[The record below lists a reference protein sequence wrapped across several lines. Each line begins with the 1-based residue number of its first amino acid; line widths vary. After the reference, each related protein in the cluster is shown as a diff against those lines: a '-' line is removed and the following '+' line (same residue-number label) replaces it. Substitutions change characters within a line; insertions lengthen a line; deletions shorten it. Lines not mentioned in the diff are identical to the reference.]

1 MAMNLIDIAEELEF
15 VPKADLAA
23 MIDNPNSRYPSFMVL
38 SEIQRRTK
46 MEKMFE
52 TARMQTPQTT
62 VAEEAVMEMTGI
74 GAMPMQAGMSS
85 PVNSQGSGLQ
95 GMAPPTLTAQTGLF
109 TSQEQL
115 IARLKRLAEQGD
127 INAQRDLQ
135 QLTQRLGGISDFV
148 FDETKVDLSATMPQ
162 NFTVENLPQK
172 QRDILSQTF
181 EGFPQLGLTTEEQR
195 DKFRGFTRE
204 ELREN
209 TPITLRD
216 VTAFGLEEVRAVK
229 ERKAQEKGLADLI
242 NRMQEDMTTLNTQ
255 SVGLGGD
262 QAKIGNQS
270 TNDVEVDTRRTLDR
284 ALELVKKQDTTSAP
298 IETSGLKSFNLEQGM
313 QEIED
318 AFSTKPKAPL
328 EERVSGITERFGLK
342 SIDIPKITEEDRQRE
357 LSVFTLGNL
366 AKAIGSAKNLGEIA
380 SGLGESAI
388 GLQGLKRR
396 QRREDIADRLAQTKA
411 DRELLSTAL
420 NIAGKED
427 VQDTALQAQKQAEFN
442 ARSALRREALEID
455 KYNNMVKRQA
465 SADELAKEQGRLL
478 RISTA
483 ATIAKVD
490 LLEDQLNESQ
500 KKNLIDTLQQLNK
513 SYEQAIDVTE
523 KQNIFN
529 RIISISDELNK
540 RLGIDNIPAATGA
553 VANQITN

>member
-1 MAMNLIDIAEELEF
+1 MANLIDVAEELEF
-15 VPKADLAA
+15 IPEDQLAA
-23 MIDNPNSRYPSFMVL
+23 MIDDPNSRYPSFMVL
-38 SEIQRRTK
+38 SEVQRRTK
-46 MEKMFE
+46 MRKMYE
-52 TARMQTPQTT
+52 NEMSKMNQPQTT
-62 VAEEAVMEMTGI
+62 VAEEAVMGLMQGQ

-95 GMAPPTLTAQTGLF
+95 GMAPPVQMQAGGLTATSPQVLLQSITQELRDPFLSPIRRQMLNKQLADIQKSMALGATGIRQTTDALSDIGDLDKVREEF
-109 TSQEQL
+109 PL
-115 IARLKRLAEQGD
+115 YDYFAGGAE
-127 INAQRDLQ
+127 
-135 QLTQRLGGISDFV
+135 
-148 FDETKVDLSATMPQ
+148 
-162 NFTVENLPQK
+162 
-172 QRDILSQTF
+172 
-181 EGFPQLGLTTEEQR
+181 
-195 DKFRGFTRE
+195 TRE
-204 ELREN
+204 KLGIGSMQRE
-209 TPITLRD
+209 PE
-216 VTAFGLEEVRAVK
+216 A
-229 ERKAQEKGLADLI
+229 
-242 NRMQEDMTTLNTQ
+242 
-255 SVGLGGD
+255 
-262 QAKIGNQS
+262 QAKLVTDAALARGQANIGNQS
-270 TNDVEVDTRRTLDR
+270 TNNVEVDTRSTLEKTID
-284 ALELVKKQDTTSAP
+284 LVKKQDTTSAP
-298 IETSGLKSFNLEQGM
+298 IETSGLQSFNLEQGM
-313 QEIED
+313 QDIED
-318 AFSTKPKAPL
+318 VFSTKPKAPL

-427 VQDTALQAQKQAEFN
+427 VQDTALQAQKQAKFN
-442 ARSALRREALEID
+442 AESALRREALEID

>member
-109 TSQEQL
+109 TSLEQRMMQLKTLADRGDFRAQQE
-115 IARLKRLAEQGD
+115 
-127 INAQRDLQ
+127 LQ
-135 QLTQRLGGISDFV
+135 QLQQRTGGLSDFV
-148 FDETKVDLSATMPQ
+148 FDETSKDLSATMPQ
-162 NFTVENLPQK
+162 RDYFAEQLDYQEDLAKRQPEFLIDLLSFGQEN
-172 QRDILSQTF
+172 
-181 EGFPQLGLTTEEQR
+181 
-195 DKFRGFTRE
+195 
-204 ELREN
+204 
-209 TPITLRD
+209 
-216 VTAFGLEEVRAVK
+216 VRKRK
-229 ERKAQEKGLADLI
+229 ERREKEKGLSNLI
-242 NRMQEDMTTLNTQ
+242 DRMQEDMNTLDTQ
-255 SVGLGGD
+255 SAGLGGG
-262 QAKIGNQS
+262 QAKTKNQS
-270 TNDVEVDTRRTLDR
+270 TNNVEVDTRSE
-284 ALELVKKQDTTSAP
+284 LEKVMDLLPKQEMTTAP
-298 IETSGLKSFNLEQGM
+298 QETSGLKSFNLEQGM
-313 QEIED
+313 QKIED
-318 AFSTKPKAPL
+318 VFSTKPKAPL

-366 AKAIGSAKNLGEIA
+366 AKAIGSAKNVGEIA

-427 VQDTALQAQKQAEFN
+427 VQDTALQAQKQAKLN
-442 ARSALRREALEID
+442 AITALRREAFEID

-478 RISTA
+478 RLSTA
-483 ATIAKVD
+483 ATLAKVN
-490 LLEDQLNESQ
+490 LLEGQLDQSQ
-500 KKNLIDTLQQLNK
+500 KKNLIDTLEQLNK
-513 SYEQAIDVTE
+513 SYEQAIDMTE

-529 RIISISDELNK
+529 RILSISDELNK
-540 RLGIDNIPAATGA
+540 RLGIDNIPAATGEF
-553 VANQITN
+553 ANQITN